1 MPPPTVVSRPFLFS
15 SEQAVASKLE
25 AFARLSADD
34 RFALAEATHNFR
46 YVEPRRDLIS
56 EGDKPRF
63 VHLVLDGWAC
73 RYKQL
78 PDGKRQI
85 VSLFVPGDFC
95 DINVYILKAMDHSIA
110 AITRLKVAMITPDE
124 MNALTSERPRVTQAL
139 WWHELVTTAVQRE
152 WTLNLGQ
159 RSAYERLA
167 HLLVELYL
175 RLNVVGRAHDGRCD
189 FPLTQNDLADATGL
203 TAVHVNRTLQ
213 ELRRDGLIELERKQ
227 LHILDMPRMMD
238 VSMFNANY
246 LHLDHEGRHLDANA

>member
-1 MPPPTVVSRPFLFS
+1 M
-15 SEQAVASKLE
+15 ASKLE

-34 RFALAEATHNFR
+34 RAALAEATHNFR

-124 MNALTSERPRVTQAL
+124 MSALTSERPRVTQAL
-139 WWHELVTTAVQRE
+139 WWHELVTAAVQRE

-167 HLLVELYL
+167 HLLVELDM
-175 RLNVVGRAHDGRCD
+175 RLNAVGRAQDGRCD

-227 LHILDMPRMMD
+227 LHILDMERMKD

>member
-1 MPPPTVVSRPFLFS
+1 
-15 SEQAVASKLE
+15 VASKLE

-34 RFALAEATHNFR
+34 RSALAEATHNFR

-85 VSLFVPGDFC
+85 VSLFVPGNFC

-110 AITRLKVAMITPDE
+110 AITRLKVAMITSDE
-124 MNALTSERPRVTQAL
+124 MNALTAERPRVTQAL
-139 WWHELVTTAVQRE
+139 WWHELVTAAVQRE

-167 HLLVELYL
+167 HLLVELYM
-175 RLNVVGRAHDGRCD
+175 RLQAVGRARDGHCD

-238 VSMFNANY
+238 VSMFNPNY